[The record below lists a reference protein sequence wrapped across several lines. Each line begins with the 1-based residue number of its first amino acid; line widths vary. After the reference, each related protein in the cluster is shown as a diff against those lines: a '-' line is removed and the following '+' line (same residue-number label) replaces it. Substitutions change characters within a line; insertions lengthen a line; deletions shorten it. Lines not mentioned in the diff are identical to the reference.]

1 MIKKSQIGLV
11 KSIYKP
17 LNKYFAGWGYR
28 RNGKYYV
35 RMGGGYMEYIDFVLD
50 EGFEKITITKIKD
63 LDMTFEDKPTFENW
77 EEPYKIESAAE
88 YLKETIQAG

>member
-17 LNKYFAGWGYR
+17 LNKYFAGWGYC

-35 RMGGGYMEYIDFVLD
+35 RMGGGYIEYIDFVLD
-50 EGFEKITITKIKD
+50 EGFEIITITKIKD
-63 LDMTFEDKPTFENW
+63 LNMTFENW